1 MARERSLRGSWT
13 ARAVLVLLGVLPWSR
28 AIAQEIVEFPI
39 PTPNQARAIAAGPD
53 GNLWFTEFSYDTGG
67 NVASAG
73 IGRIT
78 PDGVI
83 TEFPIPAASV
93 NGHGITAGPDGNIW
107 FTEYLANRIG
117 RMTTGGVLTEFAIP
131 TAGSLPQGIT
141 AGPDGNLWF
150 VEQTGNKIGRI
161 TTEGVV
167 TGEFLIPTAASEPGD
182 ITSGPD
188 GNLWFTEQSGNKVAR
203 ITTAGHI
210 YEIAIP
216 TADSLPHGIVTGPD
230 GNLWFVEGQGGNV
243 ARVTPFGTITEFS
256 NDGPTGESITAGADG
271 NLWFTENSV
280 ETPVGRISTSGVLTK
295 YPIPSPF
302 VLANDI
308 VAGPD
313 GRLWLTESQGEGG
326 TSNIARMTTGP
337 CAPNPTTMCLA
348 DGRFSVRASWQNPSE
363 KKFDRQAG
371 AVPVSG
377 SSGYFWFTDPG
388 SIEVAVKVIDGCEFN
403 SHDWVFAGGLTNVEV
418 TLTIID
424 TVTGA
429 LKAYT
434 NPGGTAF
441 QPIQDTKAFEA
452 CPPS

>member
-1 MARERSLRGSWT
+1 MATEKCVRASRV
-13 ARAVLVLLGVLPWSR
+13 ARALLVLLGVLPWSR
-28 AIAQEIVEFPI
+28 ASAQEIVEFPI

-53 GNLWFTEFSYDTGG
+53 GNLWFTEFSYDSGG
-67 NVASAG
+67 TVATAG

-107 FTEYLANRIG
+107 FSEFEANRIG
-117 RMTTGGVLTEFAIP
+117 RMTTAGVLTEFAIP

-167 TGEFLIPTAASEPGD
+167 TGEFPVPTAGSNPGD
-182 ITSGPD
+182 ITAGPD
-188 GNLWFTEQSGNKVAR
+188 GNLWFTEQTGNKVAR
-203 ITTAGHI
+203 ITPAGAI

-216 TADSLPHGIVTGPD
+216 TADSIPHGIVTGPD

-243 ARVTPFGTITEFS
+243 ARVTPYGTVTEFP
-256 NDGPTGESITAGADG
+256 NPGRTGESITAGADG
-271 NLWFTENSV
+271 NLWFTENSF
-280 ETPVGRISTSGVLTK
+280 ETAIGRMTTSGVLTEF
-295 YPIPSPF
+295 PIQPF

-313 GRLWLTESQGEGG
+313 GRLWLTETQSEGG
-326 TSNIARMTTGP
+326 VYNIARMTTGP
-337 CAPNPTTMCLA
+337 CAPNATTMCLA
-348 DGRFSVRASWQNPSE
+348 GGRFSVRASWQAPSE
-363 KKFDRQAG
+363 KRFSRQAS

-377 SSGYFWFTDPG
+377 NSGWFWFFDPG
-388 SIEVAVKVIDGCEFN
+388 NIEVAAKVLDGCEFN
-403 SHDWVFAGGLTNVEV
+403 GHDWVFAGGLTDVEV
-418 TLTIID
+418 TLTVID

-434 NPGGTAF
+434 NPDGTAF